1 MAQTIT
7 LSNTVGPAN
16 IKTFAGSGTPN
27 NGTYANSRDL
37 LLKTFSGEMIKHFDE
52 KFALKNGVRSI
63 TLNGGISA
71 QFPAIGRASAD
82 TFIPGQ
88 EIVGQQI
95 DTAEKVVTIDD
106 TIISSVWINNIDQM
120 LTHFEFRGEYSRQ
133 MASAMALTMERKLFQ
148 RAVGVA
154 RLGDDYNAAMV
165 PGVDTPY
172 AAASGK
178 GAGLVG
184 MNNAVTK
191 RLGASAGPAELI
203 NAAFEAAAYF
213 DSEDIPYEDRA
224 LYVTPS
230 TYYALINS
238 NDTTVTKLLDRDFS
252 NNGDFAGA
260 QLYQVA
266 GFNLIK
272 TNHMAINGTLNSNTG
287 PDSRTPLNAPTGG
300 FGDDYAINATE
311 TLGMFMH
318 SSAIGMIKAQDMV
331 TETEY
336 SVAKQG
342 TLLASKML
350 FGSDVLRPSALYE
363 VRKVA
368 DGV

>member
-1 MAQTIT
+1 MAQTDNYT
-7 LSNTVGPAN
+7 PLKVN
-16 IKTFAGSGTPN
+16 TFAGSAGTHN
-27 NGTYANSRDL
+27 YADNRDL

-106 TIISSVWINNIDQM
+106 TIISSVWIHNIDQM
-120 LTHFEFRGEYSRQ
+120 LTHFEFRGEYSKQ

-154 RLGDDYNAAMV
+154 RLGDQFNAADV
-165 PGVDTPY
+165 PGIDAAH

-184 MNNAVTK
+184 MNDAVTK
-191 RLGASAGPAELI
+191 HVGASAGAAELI

-213 DSEDIPYEDRA
+213 DMEDIPYEDRS
-224 LYVTPS
+224 LYVAPA

-252 NNGDFAGA
+252 TNGDFAGA

-272 TNHMAINGTLNSNTG
+272 TNHMAINGTANSNFG
-287 PDSRTPLNAPTGG
+287 PDGRTPLNAPTGG
-300 FGDDYAINATE
+300 FGDDYAIDATD

-318 SSAIGMIKAQDMV
+318 SSAVGMIKAQDMV

-363 VRKVA
+363 VRKAA
-368 DGV
+368 DAA

>member
-16 IKTFAGSGTPN
+16 IQTFAGSGTPN
-27 NGTYANSRDL
+27 NATYANSRDL

>member
-1 MAQTIT
+1 MAQTNSYT
-7 LSNTVGPAN
+7 PAKVN
-16 IKTFAGSGTPN
+16 TFAGSGAPN
-27 NGTYANSRDL
+27 NGTYGNSRDL
-37 LLKTFSGEMIKHFDE
+37 LLKAFSGEMIKHFDE

-63 TLNGGISA
+63 SLNGGISA

-88 EIVGQQI
+88 EIIGQSI
-95 DTAEKVVTIDD
+95 DTSAKDVTIDD
-106 TIISSVWINNIDQM
+106 TIISSVWINNIDEM
-120 LTHFEFRGEYSRQ
+120 LTHFEFRGEYSKQ

-148 RAVGVA
+148 RAVGVS
-154 RLGDDYNAAMV
+154 RLGDQFNAASV
-165 PGVDTPY
+165 AGIDAAT
-172 AAASGK
+172 AAATGK
-178 GAGLVG
+178 GKGLVG

-191 RLGASAGPAELI
+191 HVGTAGGAAELI

-213 DSEDIPYEDRA
+213 DMEDIPYEDRA
-224 LYVTPS
+224 LYVAPS

-238 NDTTVTKLLDRDFS
+238 NDTTVSKLLDRDMS
-252 NNGDFAGA
+252 TNGDFAAA

-272 TNHMAINGTLNSNTG
+272 TNHMAINGTATVDGVSNFG
-287 PDSRTPLNAPTGG
+287 PDGRTPLNAPTGG
-300 FGDDYAINATE
+300 FGDDYAINASD

-363 VRKVA
+363 VRKAA
-368 DGV
+368 DA

>member
-16 IKTFAGSGTPN
+16 IQTFAGSGTPN

-191 RLGASAGPAELI
+191 RVGASAGPAELI

-300 FGDDYAINATE
+300 FGDNYAINATD

>member
-1 MAQTIT
+1 MAQT
-7 LSNTVGPAN
+7 NTYAPAKIN
-16 IKTFAGSGTPN
+16 TFAGSAGTHN
-27 NGTYANSRDL
+27 YADNRDL

-106 TIISSVWINNIDQM
+106 TIISSVWIHNIDQM

-154 RLGDDYNAAMV
+154 RTGAQYNAADV
-165 PGVDTPY
+165 PGIDSAH
-172 AAASGK
+172 AAATGK

-184 MNNAVTK
+184 MNDAVTK
-191 RLGASAGPAELI
+191 HVGATAGAAELI

-213 DSEDIPYEDRA
+213 DMEDIPYEDRS
-224 LYVTPS
+224 LYVAPA

-252 NNGDFAGA
+252 TNGDFAGA

-272 TNHMAINGTLNSNTG
+272 TNHMAINGTANSNFG
-287 PDSRTPLNAPTGG
+287 PDGRTPLNAPTGG
-300 FGDDYAINATE
+300 FGDDYAIDATD

-318 SSAIGMIKAQDMV
+318 SSAVGMIKAQDMV

-363 VRKVA
+363 VRKAA
-368 DGV
+368 DAA